1 MNKSLRT
8 KFPLSSKVKKA
19 RIKILLTGVNRVPGA
34 LPLSTEDTLNLIEQH
49 RRCKGAGQLPFLIVA
64 AAYNVA
70 KTELDGVMLKLAD
83 RNGARGR
90 ASALREIQI
99 RLVGDVKTVILCELK
114 HKAVQRGDIDRA
126 LQKIAAQ
133 GKSVQNYIFIS
144 TETVAED
151 VREYARSKYDET
163 GGVEI
168 AILDCIGFLRH
179 FLHLFHR
186 LRKDFLDQYQV
197 IVLREPDSAVS
208 QALKEAFL
216 ALRQAAES
224 AE

>member
-1 MNKSLRT
+1 MGDFQIPVLGDD
-8 KFPLSSKVKKA
+8 
-19 RIKILLTGVNRVPGA
+19 KIVTSYEMEN
-34 LPLSTEDTLNLIEQH
+34 
-49 RRCKGAGQLPFLIVA
+49 
-64 AAYNVA
+64 
-70 KTELDGVMLKLAD
+70 
-83 RNGARGR
+83 
-90 ASALREIQI
+90 
-99 RLVGDVKTVILCELK
+99 
-114 HKAVQRGDIDRA
+114 KAVQRGDIDRA

-133 GKSVQNYIFIS
+133 GKHVRNYVFIS
-144 TETVAED
+144 TESVAD
-151 VREYARSKYDET
+151 DIREYARSKYDES

-224 AE
+224 AD